1 MGVEQATKF
10 WRDTLLP
17 KAKRA
22 QRKMRP
28 PEEIASFSSNI
39 LSLPNAL
46 QSLGNSCGVS
56 SKINAV
62 DITRSRQFHLEFLLD
77 STGVRRKK
85 QNAIAQTYR
94 FANIV
99 RDKDDRLTTCFPN
112 FLNVAV
118 KLLTGERVKRGERF
132 VHQKHARIWCQ
143 RASQRNTLLH
153 SAGKFV
159 DICVFKSAQTNK
171 FKIVFGHFTTVFICQ
186 AWLEFESEKNVSK
199 DVQPW
204 KQSRLLKHNKPLTT
218 RPGDRFAIGDSH
230 APVQLRPTSDNIEV
244 RRSATH
250 PGVS

>member
-94 FANIV
+94 FANID
-99 RDKDDRLTTCFPN
+99 RDKGDRLTTTFPN
-112 FLNVAV
+112 VLNVAV
-118 KLLTGERVKRGERF
+118 QTP
-132 VHQKHARIWCQ
+132 
-143 RASQRNTLLH
+143 
-153 SAGKFV
+153 AGG
-159 DICVFKSAQTNK
+159 DCKSGRQC
-171 FKIVFGHFTTVFICQ
+171 G
-186 AWLEFESEKNVSK
+186 
-199 DVQPW
+199 
-204 KQSRLLKHNKPLTT
+204 
-218 RPGDRFAIGDSH
+218 
-230 APVQLRPTSDNIEV
+230 
-244 RRSATH
+244 
-250 PGVS
+250 